1 MNLKD
6 RTKYCVNVLLNER
19 ANKLVN

>member
-1 MNLKD
+1 
-6 RTKYCVNVLLNER
+6 VNVLMNER